1 MRLNNMKSLLKA
13 PIAALLALLSR
24 AILRKYKPQI
34 IMITGSVG
42 KTSTKDAVAAML
54 SEHTHLRASEKSY
67 NSEFGVPFTI
77 MGVSN
82 PWTSLFAW
90 MNVFE
95 EALALILFTAH
106 YPKIL
111 VLEVGA
117 DRPGDLARILKIAT
131 PDAVVVTRL
140 PDVPVHVEAYATPAA
155 VREEEFAPAYALASG
170 APLILSSR
178 DTHAIEMAQNTQATV
193 TLFGFSPE
201 ADVHINEPKVIFE
214 NGMPVGMEARAEAQ
228 GHTYTLYARGALGRP
243 QILAPAAAF
252 ATALALG
259 IPTDEAL
266 AGLTTYVP
274 PAGRG
279 RLLRGKKG
287 SVLVDESYN
296 SSPAATEEA
305 LIALSL
311 ITPAKRR
318 IAVLG
323 DMLEL
328 GRYSREEHERIGAL
342 AAKHADMVVAVGSR
356 SKATCT
362 AAVDAGLDSSQVR
375 CFDTARDAAEAL
387 REEVKEGDAIL
398 IKGSQSMRMERVVEA
413 LLGDPTDAVY
423 LVRQDREWRK
433 KK

>member
-1 MRLNNMKSLLKA
+1 MKALLKA
-13 PIAALLALLSR
+13 PIAALLALSAR
-24 AILRKYKPQI
+24 AILRKYNPQI

-54 SEHTHLRASEKSY
+54 SGHTQLRASEKSY

-77 MGVSN
+77 IGVKN

-90 MNVFE
+90 TEVFA
-95 EALALILFTAH
+95 EALVLIMFRSD
-106 YPKIL
+106 YPKML

-131 PDAVVVTRL
+131 PSAVVVTRL

-155 VREEEFAPAYALASG
+155 VREEEFAPAYALRSG

-178 DTHAIEMAQNTQATV
+178 DTHAITMAKNTQASI

-201 ADVHINEPKVIFE
+201 ADVYINEPTVILTE
-214 NGMPVGMEARAEAQ
+214 GMPSGMEAHAHAH
-228 GHTYTLYARGALGRP
+228 GKDYTLYAHGALGRP

-279 RLLRGKKG
+279 RLLRGKHG
-287 SVLVDESYN
+287 SVLIDESYN
-296 SSPAATEEA
+296 SSPSATEEA
-305 LIALSL
+305 LRALAL
-311 ITPAKRR
+311 LTGAKRR
-318 IAVLG
+318 IAVLA

-342 AAKHADMVVAVGSR
+342 AAQCADMVIAVGSR
-356 SKATCT
+356 SRATGE
-362 AAVDAGLDSSQVR
+362 AAIAAGLEAARVLY
-375 CFDTARDAAEAL
+375 FDTSAEAAKML
-387 REEVKEGDAIL
+387 KEDLHEGDAVL
-398 IKGSQSMRMERVVEA
+398 VKGSQSMRTERIVEA
-413 LLGDPTDAVY
+413 LLADPTDCVY
-423 LVRQDREWRK
+423 LVRQDREWKRK
-433 KK
+433 A

>member
-1 MRLNNMKSLLKA
+1 MKSILKA
-13 PIAALLALLSR
+13 PIAGLLAVLSR
-24 AILRKYKPQI
+24 AIVRKYKPQI

-54 SEHTHLRASEKSY
+54 SEHTTLRASEKSY

-77 MGVSN
+77 MGAQN

-90 MNVFE
+90 VDVIA
-95 EALALILFTAH
+95 EALVLIFFPSH
-106 YPKIL
+106 YPKVL

-131 PDAVVVTRL
+131 PDAVIVTRL
-140 PDVPVHVEAYATPAA
+140 PEVPVHVEAYSTPAA
-155 VREEEFAPAYALASG
+155 VREEEFAPAYALGSG
-170 APLILSSR
+170 SPLILSSR
-178 DTHAIEMAQNTQATV
+178 DTHAIRMARNTQAMVTV
-193 TLFGFSPE
+193 FGFSPE
-201 ADVHINEPKVIFE
+201 ADIHIDDPKVVFDH
-214 NGMPVGMEARAEAQ
+214 GMPVGMEAAAHAR
-228 GHTYTLYARGALGRP
+228 GKSYTLYARGALGRP
-243 QILAPAAAF
+243 QILAPAAAL

-259 IPTDEAL
+259 IPAEEAL

-287 SVLVDESYN
+287 SVLIDESYN

-311 ITPAKRR
+311 LTHAPRR

-328 GRYSREEHERIGAL
+328 GRYSREEHERIGTL
-342 AAKHADMVVAVGSR
+342 AAKHADMLVAVGSR
-356 SKATCT
+356 SKATCE
-362 AAVDAGLDSSQVR
+362 AAVAAGLDASQVR
-375 CFDTARDAAEAL
+375 CYETARDAAEAL
-387 REEVKEGDAIL
+387 RSEIKEGDAIL
-398 IKGSQSMRMERVVEA
+398 IKGSQSMRTERIVEA
-413 LLGDPTDAVY
+413 LLADPTDVVY
-423 LVRQDREWRK
+423 LVRQDREWKNK
-433 KK
+433 K